1 MSVLDGLLWS
11 TADGSAAVEAVGQ
24 AAGLVVAGR
33 RAGSVPGVGRAEA
46 LGLDLHGVRTTYDT
60 LPDLIAKAGPALL
73 TVFSGEGPPKLL
85 AVIGP
90 ADLFG
95 RVPVL
100 CATGDRRR
108 VSVARLVASMR
119 AGIEA
124 SEAPRVDAALDLA
137 RLPSGR
143 ARDRSRAA
151 LLAKRLHGRP
161 MGGGQLLRAAPHAP
175 ALALA
180 RDAGVLGPL
189 GVAVVARLLSTALSI
204 GGWILIGQ
212 GALEGRL
219 SPGWLGGWCLLLLTG
234 LVFGRVVALAQG
246 EAAIRAGVW
255 TKQALLRGAM
265 STDPEAWRKEGPGG
279 ALARVG
285 ESQAI
290 EDLVLTGGLEAILA
304 VVDLAAAA
312 WVLAQGAA
320 GLPLAG
326 TLVLGVGVAA
336 VAAWRMMTLLG
347 RWTAHRR
354 GLTAM
359 LVERMAGHRTRLA
372 QAEPDRLYAG
382 EDDALEA
389 YMAAFVPLHR
399 LQIAASAWLGG
410 GWTVLALGV
419 LALPFVVQG
428 TGGVGM
434 AVSVGGLLL
443 AQGALASIGGHLD
456 GLASAA
462 VSWREVGPLLQA
474 ARTAPQPARVPPPR
488 TPATSGELIRAK
500 GLAVGWPGR
509 PPVLRDVD
517 LSVAVGDRVLIT
529 GPSGGGKST
538 LAGVLTGARAPSDGL
553 LLLRGLDRTSIGPR
567 QWRKTVAQ
575 APQFHEN
582 HIFENTLSF
591 NLLLGRSWPP
601 SPQDLAEALR
611 LCRALGLGPL
621 LDKMPAGLNQVVG
634 ESGWQLSHGE
644 RSRVFLARALL
655 QEAEVVV
662 LDESFAALDPLSLRQ
677 CLEVTLRSARTLV
690 VIAHP

>member
-1 MSVLDGLLWS
+1 MTLLDDLLWPGTES
-11 TADGSAAVEAVGQ
+11 GAAVEALGR
-24 AAGLVVAGR
+24 ATGLVP
-33 RAGSVPGVGRAEA
+33 PGERVDAADGPGRAEA
-46 LGLDLHGVRTTYDT
+46 LGLDLHGVRAAYNT
-60 LPDLIAKAGPALL
+60 LPDLVAKAGPAIL
-73 TVFSGEGPPKLL
+73 TVFSTAGPPRLL
-85 AVIGP
+85 AVLGP
-90 ADLFG
+90 ASLFG

-100 CATGDRRR
+100 CPSGECRR
-108 VSVARLVASMR
+108 VSVQHLVATMR
-119 AGIEA
+119 HGIEA
-124 SEAPRVDAALDLA
+124 AEAPKVDAALDLA
-137 RLPSGR
+137 RLPPGPAR
-143 ARDRSRAA
+143 ARARAA

-161 MGGGQLLRAAPHAP
+161 MGGGRLLRAAPHARP
-175 ALALA
+175 LVLA
-180 RDAGVLGPL
+180 RDAGVLSPL
-189 GVAVVARLLSTALSI
+189 ALAIGARLLATALAL
-204 GGWILIGQ
+204 GGWALIGQ

-219 SPGWLGGWCLLLLTG
+219 SPGWLAGWGLLLLTG
-234 LVFGRVVALAQG
+234 LVFSQVVALAQG

-265 STDPEAWRKEGPGG
+265 ATDPEAWRKEGAGG

-290 EDLVLTGGLEAILA
+290 EDLVLTGGLEALLA
-304 VVDLAAAA
+304 VVDLAAAT
-312 WVLAQGAA
+312 WVLVQGAA
-320 GLPLAG
+320 GLPLAA
-326 TLVLGVGVAA
+326 TLLLGVFVAA
-336 VAAWRMMTLLG
+336 LVAGRMVQLRG

-354 GLTAM
+354 GLTAL

-389 YMAAFVPLHR
+389 YLAAFQPLDR
-399 LQIAASAWLGG
+399 LRIGAGAWLGG
-410 GWTVLALGV
+410 GWTLLALAVLAV
-419 LALPFVVQG
+419 PFVLQG
-428 TGGVGM
+428 SDGVGM
-434 AVSVGGLLL
+434 AIAVGGILLG
-443 AQGALASIGGHLD
+443 QGALASIGGRLD

-462 VSWREVGPLLQA
+462 VSWQEVGPLLQA
-474 ARTAPQPARVPPPR
+474 ARQSPSPAKVPPPPG
-488 TPATSGELIRAK
+488 PARSGEVVRSK

-509 PPVLRDVD
+509 PPILSQVD
-517 LSVAVGDRVLIT
+517 LSLSVGDRVLLT

-553 LLLRGLDRTSIGPR
+553 LLLRGLDRTSLGPR

-575 APQFHEN
+575 APQFHDN
-582 HIFENTLSF
+582 HIFENTLAF
-591 NLLLGRSWPP
+591 NVLIGRSWPP
-601 SPQDLAEALR
+601 SPGDMAEADR

-655 QEAEVVV
+655 QGAEVVV

-677 CLEVTLRSARTLV
+677 CLGVTLQTAPTLV